1 MGTVLILRMKG
12 KKLKSVWS
20 HSGQPKEKN
29 SHKNQNRPHTLRE
42 EIRHHDYMYY
52 VMNQPEIS
60 DTEYDGLIKKLEEY
74 EKKYPESVTEDSPT
88 QRIIGQRTNEF
99 APVKHA
105 TPMLSLTNTYS
116 EEEIREWDKRANK
129 ILGNEKKEYI
139 VEPKI
144 DGVSC
149 ALRYEKGKFILGATR
164 GDGETGEDITPNVKT
179 IRSMPL
185 TLTKVSES
193 TDIPNLFEV
202 RGEVYIT
209 KKEFKEFNEKIKQRG
224 GALFANPRNASAGS
238 LRQKNPLVTAQRPL
252 NFFVHSYGVIEGKKV
267 FDSEWEFLR
276 ICKSYNLRTID
287 NTKVCKSID
296 ETIDY
301 CKKYEKERDA
311 LPYAIDG
318 MVIKIN
324 SIAQQKKLGWTMKS
338 PRWAIAYKFS
348 AIQATTT
355 LKNIVVQVGRTGILT
370 PVAELEPVECG
381 GVLIS
386 RSTLHN
392 FDEIK
397 RLDVRIGDT
406 VLIERA
412 GEVIPKVVM
421 VVKTKRT
428 GNEKIFKLPERCP
441 ECNSVIVKEK
451 EEEVAY
457 RCPNPSCPAQIARS
471 LLHFAKREAMD
482 IEGLGDAVVE
492 QLVEKKMVKDFA
504 DIYSLKENDLAKL
517 ELFKDKKIE
526 NLIKSINESKKRS
539 LSRLLYAFGIRHV
552 GEKASSVLAEK
563 FGTIDNLTKASIEDL
578 TSIPEI
584 GPVMAESIVN
594 FFNQEE
600 TDKLIKRLKQSGLN
614 MEEEV
619 KEKKSSSLTDRK
631 IVFTGELK
639 SMTRS
644 DAEKLV
650 HELGGDATSNVSK
663 NTDFVVAGENP
674 GSKLTK
680 AKKLN
685 IKIISEEEFLEII
698 KKSPSIPL
706 F

>member
-1 MGTVLILRMKG
+1 
-12 KKLKSVWS
+12 
-20 HSGQPKEKN
+20 
-29 SHKNQNRPHTLRE
+29 
-42 EIRHHDYMYY
+42 
-52 VMNQPEIS
+52 
-60 DTEYDGLIKKLEEY
+60 
-74 EKKYPESVTEDSPT
+74 
-88 QRIIGQRTNEF
+88 
-99 APVKHA
+99 
-105 TPMLSLTNTYS
+105 
-116 EEEIREWDKRANK
+116 
-129 ILGNEKKEYI
+129 
-139 VEPKI
+139 
-144 DGVSC
+144 
-149 ALRYEKGKFILGATR
+149 
-164 GDGETGEDITPNVKT
+164 
-179 IRSMPL
+179 
-185 TLTKVSES
+185 
-193 TDIPNLFEV
+193 
-202 RGEVYIT
+202 
-209 KKEFKEFNEKIKQRG
+209 
-224 GALFANPRNASAGS
+224 
-238 LRQKNPLVTAQRPL
+238 
-252 NFFVHSYGVIEGKKV
+252 
-267 FDSEWEFLR
+267 
-276 ICKSYNLRTID
+276 
-287 NTKVCKSID
+287 
-296 ETIDY
+296 
-301 CKKYEKERDA
+301 
-311 LPYAIDG
+311 
-318 MVIKIN
+318 
-324 SIAQQKKLGWTMKS
+324 
-338 PRWAIAYKFS
+338 
-348 AIQATTT
+348 
-355 LKNIVVQVGRTGILT
+355 
-370 PVAELEPVECG
+370 
-381 GVLIS
+381 S